1 MSADAYNMLG
11 LGLGIVASRALA
23 YPILWAL
30 PETESAGLRRH
41 QGGPR
46 GADLEDDRVSETL
59 GIALTR

>member
-23 YPILWAL
+23 YPILWA
-30 PETESAGLRRH
+30 ESAGLRRH